1 MFKILSFLKQSRG
14 HIRRQEV
21 DSGRSE
27 EEAFAAVIRPQTTS
41 TASKT
46 SQAPPG
52 HSCTD
57 GKSQRGATEGT
68 LPIGLSSLNSS
79 CPCTKYSQVSLKNVV

>member
-1 MFKILSFLKQSRG
+1 MLFKILSFLKQSRG

-27 EEAFAAVIRPQTTS
+27 EEAFAAVVRPQTTS

-46 SQAPPG
+46 SEVTPG

-57 GKSQRGATEGT
+57 SKFSRGATEG
-68 LPIGLSSLNSS
+68 SLA
-79 CPCTKYSQVSLKNVV
+79 L

>member
-27 EEAFAAVIRPQTTS
+27 EEAFAAVVRPQTTS

-46 SQAPPG
+46 SEAPPG
-52 HSCTD
+52 HSCMD
-57 GKSQRGATEGT
+57 RKSSIEATEG
-68 LPIGLSSLNSS
+68 SLA
-79 CPCTKYSQVSLKNVV
+79 L